1 MQGCTDENSPR
12 ESVDARIATLEQDI
26 ARLHARLETV
36 EQQLSQFPMVR
47 RQLEMKSA
55 RGGEITSRI
64 AQRLAKCEAAIEILA
79 QTDDPEMVDHA

>member
-1 MQGCTDENSPR
+1 
-12 ESVDARIATLEQDI
+12 
-26 ARLHARLETV
+26 
-36 EQQLSQFPMVR
+36 MVR